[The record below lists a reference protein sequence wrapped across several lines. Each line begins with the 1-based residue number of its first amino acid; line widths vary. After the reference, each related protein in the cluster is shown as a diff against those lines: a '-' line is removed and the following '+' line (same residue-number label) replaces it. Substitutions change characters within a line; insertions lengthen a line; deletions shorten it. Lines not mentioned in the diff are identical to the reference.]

1 VSFKLEKLIKVGLIQ
16 FESLLADIEE
26 NKNKSFKLMD
36 KTVKLGAQIICFPE
50 MFNTG
55 YNLDLLGN
63 EIYNLAVTQNSEYIK
78 EYCQYAKNNNVHIIL
93 PLTIKD
99 ERENIFNSALMIDNK
114 GKIKGKYDK
123 THLFL
128 HEKKYYQAGNNFTI
142 FNIDNIKIGILICYD
157 LGFPEAARYLTLK
170 GADIIFVPS
179 AWRIQDYDIWDLN
192 TRQRALENNIF
203 IVGVNRV
210 GKEADLH
217 LFGNSRII
225 DPNGEIMMEAPR
237 DEETIIVKE
246 LDLSKISKYRNYYQY
261 LKARRNDLYGDFK

>member
-1 VSFKLEKLIKVGLIQ
+1 MKVGLIQ
-16 FESLLADIEE
+16 FESLFADIQG
-26 NKNKSFKLMD
+26 NKNKSYKLMD
-36 KTVKLGAQIICFPE
+36 KAVELGAKIICLPE

-63 EIYNLAVTQNSEYIK
+63 NIYDLAVTKSSEYVK
-78 EYCQYAKNNNVHIIL
+78 GYCQYAKNNNVYLIL

-99 ERENIFNSALMIDNK
+99 EKGNIFNSALIIDNN

-128 HEKKYYQAGNNFTI
+128 HEKRYYQAGNKFTI
-142 FNIDNIKIGILICYD
+142 FNVENIKIGILICYD
-157 LGFPEAARYLTLK
+157 LGFPETARYLTLK
-170 GADIIFVPS
+170 GAEIIFVPS
-179 AWRIQDYDIWDLN
+179 AWRIQDYNIWDLN

-210 GKEADLH
+210 GKEDDLH

-225 DPNGEIMMEAPR
+225 DPNGEIIKEAPR
-237 DEETIIVKE
+237 DEETIVVEE
-246 LDLSKISKYRNYYQY
+246 LYLSKILKYRNYYRY
-261 LKARRNDLYGDFK
+261 LNERRNDLYGDFN